1 MYSSMLDRKNKI
13 GSNSGLIADFRS
25 DTVTRPSKGMYDAM
39 AQAKVGDDVYDD
51 DPTVVELESKLA
63 EMAGMENAL
72 FFPTGTQSNL
82 AALLSYC
89 GRGDEYI
96 AGDEYHIFI
105 DEAGGAAVLGG
116 ISPFPLPT
124 DNSGGLAPQQ
134 IKDAI
139 KPDDFHC
146 PISRLLCLENTVSG
160 RVQDPQRIA
169 SLSAV
174 AHDNDLSV
182 HLDGA
187 RIFNAATA
195 LNVSLKKLCEPV
207 DSISICLSKGLGTP
221 VGSVLCGSEHLI
233 KLAKRMRKL
242 LGGGMRQVGVL
253 AACGLYALEHNVPL
267 LGKDHEKATKLAKG
281 LQSIP
286 EVSIDLSSVETNM
299 VFMDPGEGHHQALC
313 DFLHEEGIL
322 IGAQVPKIRL
332 VTHMDISD
340 EAIELFIEKTRS
352 YYQMRN

>member
-1 MYSSMLDRKNKI
+1 MYSSMLDRKDQI

-25 DTVTRPSKGMYDAM
+25 DTVTRPSKGMLEAM
-39 AQAKVGDDVYDD
+39 AKAKVGDDVYDD
-51 DPTVVELESKLA
+51 DPTVAELERKLA

-124 DNSGGLAPQQ
+124 DNSGGLDPQQ
-134 IKDAI
+134 VKDAI

-160 RVQDPQRIA
+160 RVQNPERIA
-169 SLSAV
+169 ALAKV
-174 AHDNDLSV
+174 AHENNLSV

-195 LNVSLKKLCEPV
+195 LNLSLKTLCEPV
-207 DSISICLSKGLGTP
+207 DSISICLSKGLGVP
-221 VGSVLCGSEHLI
+221 IGSVLCGSEYLI
-233 KLAKRMRKL
+233 KRAKRMRKL

-253 AACGLYALEHNVPL
+253 AACGLYALEHHVPL
-267 LGKDHEKATKLAKG
+267 LENDHNKAMKLARG

-286 EVSIDLSSVETNM
+286 EVTVDLSTVETNM
-299 VFMDPGEGHHQALC
+299 VFMNPGKEQHQPLC
-313 DFLHEEGIL
+313 DYLFEEGIL
-322 IGAQVPKIRL
+322 IGAQVPEIRL
-332 VTHMDISD
+332 VTHMDISN
-340 EAIELFIEKTRS
+340 EAIELFIEKTRFF
-352 YYQMRN
+352 YQMKI

>member
-1 MYSSMLDRKNKI
+1 MYSGMLDRKNKI

-25 DTVTRPSKGMYDAM
+25 DTVTKPSKGMRDAM
-39 AQAKVGDDVYDD
+39 ANAGVGDDVYDD
-51 DPTVVELESKLA
+51 DPTVAELENKLA
-63 EMAGMENAL
+63 EMAGMEKAL

-124 DNSGGLAPQQ
+124 NNSGGLNPQQ
-134 IKDAI
+134 VVDAI

-146 PISRLLCLENTVSG
+146 PISRLLCLENTVNG
-160 RVQDPQRIA
+160 RVQSLERIA
-169 SLSAV
+169 SLAAV
-174 AHDNDLSV
+174 AHQNDLGV

-195 LNVSLKKLCEPV
+195 LNMSLKTLCEPV
-207 DSISICLSKGLGTP
+207 DSISICLSKGLGAP

-233 KLAKRMRKL
+233 KRAKRMRKL

-253 AACGLYALEHNVPL
+253 AACGLYALELNVPL
-267 LGKDHEKATKLAKG
+267 LGKDHEKATKLAQG

-286 EVSIDLSSVETNM
+286 EISIDLSSVETNM
-299 VFMDPGEGHHQALC
+299 VFMNPGEGHHQALA
-313 DFLHEEGIL
+313 DFLLEEGIL
-322 IGAQVPKIRL
+322 IGVQAPKIRL
-332 VTHMDISD
+332 VTHMDITD
-340 EAIELFIEKTRS
+340 EAIELFIEKTRA
-352 YYQMRN
+352 YYHMRN